1 MVAQA
6 PETGLVKDFVQFFE
20 SLKGL
25 GIEVDIDENWRTVM
39 VKGELKYMDFSG
51 LGYNIEIGVR
61 DMIVSCSGS
70 RDSVSISVWKFED
83 GRQVLLKKIWVEGT
97 LLVSYSSPHLM
108 ITYINISEL
117 SELIELPDR
126 VNEMI
131 NAIRKAGFGVRHF
144 PKKREIRIKGK
155 IERVTTFG
163 TPRPLISLR
172 NGDSIVSYE
181 YDGKDH
187 NIVVTN
193 GNDTTYYKIGEGE
206 EVSVRVENQYLIIRY
221 SVV

>member
-1 MVAQA
+1 MVVQA
-6 PETGLVKDFVQFFE
+6 PEIGLVKDFVQFFE

-25 GIEVDIDENWRTVM
+25 GIEVVIDENRRTVM

-61 DMIVSCSGS
+61 DMTVACSESRGS
-70 RDSVSISVWKFED
+70 VTISVWKLED
-83 GRQVLLKKIWVEGT
+83 GRQVLLKKIWIEGILLT
-97 LLVSYSSPHLM
+97 LYNSPYL
-108 ITYINISEL
+108 IIKYVDISEL
-117 SELIELPDR
+117 SELVELPER

-131 NAIRKAGFGVRHF
+131 NAIRKAGFGVRYF
-144 PKKREIRIKGK
+144 PKKREIKIKGK

-172 NGDSIVSYE
+172 NGDSVVSYE

-187 NIVVTN
+187 NIIITN